1 MPDSA
6 LILWIVLT
14 TLGFLGSALFSG
26 METGAYR
33 LNRVRLYVQASQ
45 GKSSAKSLER
55 IVAKPASLIGT
66 LLIGNNLCNYLGTAG
81 LGIILATFAMPVW
94 QAVLI
99 NTVLV
104 TLVLFVF
111 GETLPKDLFAANADR
126 LMYPLAKLLVLLRV
140 LFTWTGILPIVVA
153 ISALAIRLVGR
164 AEGGAL
170 TPRKRVE
177 LMVREGAGVGLISSE
192 QTELAQRALALSKRR
207 ILGECTPWSSVIT
220 VSESADRSVICKLV
234 EQTPRSRMPVVDSRG
249 RILGVV
255 DMIDAL
261 LVDVADQSPIRSAM
275 KPAVYIQASTT
286 VRDALAQMQREHIGL
301 AIVTRADGKP
311 AGVITVKDLV
321 EPLTGEIVNW

>member
-1 MPDSA
+1 MPDA
-6 LILWIVLT
+6 MLFWVILML
-14 TLGFLGSALFSG
+14 LGFLGSALFSG

-45 GKSSAKSLER
+45 GRSSAKSLER

-66 LLIGNNLCNYLGTAG
+66 LLIGNNLCNYVGTAG
-81 LGIILATFAMPVW
+81 LGVILATLEMPVW

-111 GETLPKDLFAANADR
+111 GETLPKDLFAAHADR
-126 LMYPLAKLLVLLRV
+126 LMYPLAKVLVVLRM

-153 ISALAIRLVGR
+153 ISVLAIRLVGK

-177 LMVREGAGVGLISSE
+177 QMVREGAGVGLISSE
-192 QTELAQRALALSKRR
+192 QTELAQRALSLSKRR
-207 ILGECTPWSSVIT
+207 VLAECTPWSNVIT
-220 VSESADRSVICKLV
+220 VNETIGREGLCNLV
-234 EQTPRSRMPVVDSRG
+234 EQTPRSRLPVVDARG
-249 RILGVV
+249 RVAGVV

-261 LVDVADQSPIRSAM
+261 LVDEAEAMPVKSAM
-275 KPAVYIQASTT
+275 RPAVYLTGNTT
-286 VRDALAQMQREHIGL
+286 VRSALAQMQREHIGL
-301 AIVTRADGKP
+301 AIVQRADGRT
-311 AGVITVKDLV
+311 AGVVTVKDLV
-321 EPLTGEIVNW
+321 EPVTGEIVNW

>member
-1 MPDSA
+1 MPDSG
-6 LILWIVLT
+6 LLLWIILMM
-14 TLGFLGSALFSG
+14 LGFLGSALFSG
-26 METGAYR
+26 METGAYC

-66 LLIGNNLCNYLGTAG
+66 LLIGNNICNYLGTAG
-81 LGIILATFAMPVW
+81 LGVILATMAMPVW

-104 TLVLFVF
+104 TLVLFIF
-111 GETLPKDLFAANADR
+111 CETLPKDLFAAHADR
-126 LMYPLAKLLVLLRV
+126 MMYPLAKLLVFLRLV
-140 LFTWTGILPIVVA
+140 FTWTGVLPIVVA
-153 ISALAIRLVGR
+153 ISALAIRLVGK

-177 LMVREGAGVGLISSE
+177 LMVREGAGVGLISGE
-192 QTELAQRALALSKRR
+192 QTELAQRALTLSKRR
-207 ILGECTPWSSVIT
+207 ILNECTPWSSVIT
-220 VSESADRSVICKLV
+220 VGEQVDRTAIRELV
-234 EQTPRSRMPVVDSRG
+234 DRTPRSRLPVIDIRG

-261 LVDVADQSPIRSAM
+261 LVDEHETMPVRSAM
-275 KPAVYIQASTT
+275 KPAVYLPSNMT
-286 VRDALAQMQREHIGL
+286 VRSALAQMQREHIGL
-301 AIVTRADGKP
+301 AIVRRADGKP

-321 EPLTGEIVNW
+321 EPLTGEITNW